1 MADPEKQPE
10 NNELLNP
17 ISPES
22 DPTPKSAYTVDELG
36 TLIDYYKRPRA
47 GQRSAPSLEEAEKD
61 VARHIIGNISERFN
75 DPNFITFEG
84 LLDGTAPVLQNYK
97 NADGSPIFEGR
108 RLTPQQI
115 ISLFGRLRTED
126 GEIKPIESE
135 GSFAEGFKRKLLPGG
150 LSFATGAAAAKT
162 ANMALQLNPG
172 TAVPLTP
179 PQVAARILVPAG
191 AFVTGTLVGSEI
203 GDLATEA
210 IMGERY
216 VLPSGRP
223 DEVAGEVVGENI
235 FYTLLPFTL
244 SRKIDIGATSLVNNL
259 GFTPLRQSKS
269 LFTGKTRLT
278 PTRSFR
284 VLSGTEKLLNK
295 FSNEARKRTALYLTT
310 ELGAIGGSAAAAQL
324 AETEYPGQGGPRM
337 LAETT
342 GGVTGGLASELLL
355 RTAAPGLISLYKG
368 LGAAKDRV
376 AEEGVFPAIGS
387 GVRAGF
393 EGAREL
399 VTRKQRRTER
409 NASNF
414 LADFIARAA
423 REQNPDASEA
433 ELAEAANQM
442 REQIINDLE
451 SGEFVTAFN
460 EYARATG
467 NSVEELTV
475 GVASNNPF
483 MLQLEKALEGMD
495 AGRAIGQTRSDR
507 NKRAKDALKFTILS
521 LYGSGDQ
528 QAVKEAAERMQ
539 DVFEANL
546 TNRLDNSVNNLSKAI
561 ERLRSGGDELSSEE
575 LQDLGKRLRQLVE
588 INQRQDRARQRLL
601 WQRVP
606 TLEVPMF
613 VNGETGEP
621 QDLPNFVTVVDDLY
635 GPDSPPEASRQT
647 RQNLGDLFAF
657 VKRRKDELTKG
668 DAKLEAAL
676 EDAEGRFEAVLSNI
690 PESALGVPDA
700 GNIPLSGLGTGGG
713 LQVKDYLRRL
723 DAMDSVEEKIADI
736 NQQIAEEGLFLRDYE
751 RSLEGGDPVASEKGL
766 EYLQNQ
772 MQVLLSKANLIR
784 AEDAAKQAVGKDAD
798 PVNTKELQEMRST
811 ALSLHR
817 KFSSREHYDADS
829 ARVADAFATAFEDDL
844 NSLPEGDNFEY
855 DVARAFTRA
864 LKETYSKT
872 YAGDVLSK
880 SAAGRYANQPE
891 ELARQLGATNKEY
904 LRAKDLDAVS
914 QFQLNQALTGL
925 MPEMGEEGRKLLDS
939 LNEAALN
946 PDTQMFDIPKLKE
959 WVSENREQLESIPG
973 LNLRERA
980 TAGGATIIE
989 ASRDGG
995 VTLADNVQQILNSA
1009 ADVRSTSEQIL
1020 RILKSEAVDPE
1031 NPEKIAAS
1039 NLRKWME
1046 KSENKKLL
1054 EAFPGIREDLDR
1066 IISGDESLLNAY
1078 NSVKLENAAARKRQ
1092 KAAYSFETLLKDKYE
1107 TPGAL
1112 MTKVVAPSHES
1123 LGALEDLWKVVK
1135 DSPDEWESVT
1145 GQVLTKQEAIDGFRN
1160 SVLDGLMIASGAQS
1174 QDINAP
1180 KLAAMLFLPRQKAKS
1195 KGSIADWLVEN
1206 EVFSESEMNGIEE
1219 IITKMVTLDNV
1230 ISGGDPAKIDSLMT
1244 ELGPSADLFVSIL
1257 GSAAGTRLQR
1267 VFTGG
1272 SAGPGALIAAGRSA
1286 SAFRRQAQKILAD
1299 MPNLTKM
1306 DLLAEAFTDREL
1318 MLRLLRKGRTEKEKL
1333 GVGRKIRKLL
1343 VEKGLLG
1350 PGATG
1355 VRRAAPGILTPEEDN
1370 EGIPVSVP
1378 PAPVAP
1384 RPALKPAPDT
1394 PGKQSSLDVPQ
1405 FMPQLA
1411 QAAQPAANPP
1421 RPTGQANPQQR
1432 AGLAT
1437 LFPND
1442 PILGVG
1448 RNAGRNVG

>member
-1 MADPEKQPE
+1 MAEQETSE
-10 NNELLNP
+10 NNEVLEP

-22 DPTPKSAYTVDELG
+22 DPTPKSAYTVNELG

-47 GQRSAPSLEEAEKD
+47 GQRSLPSLEDAEKD
-61 VARHIIGNISERFN
+61 VARHIIGNISARFN

-150 LSFATGAAAAKT
+150 LSFGTGVAAAKT
-162 ANMALQLNPG
+162 ANMALQLNPA
-172 TAVPLTP
+172 TAVPVTP
-179 PQVAARILVPAG
+179 PQVAARILIPTG
-191 AFVTGTLVGSEI
+191 AFITGTLIGSEI

-223 DEVAGEVVGENI
+223 DEVVGEVIGENI
-235 FYTLLPFTL
+235 FFTLFPFAL
-244 SRKIDIGATSLVNNL
+244 SRKLDLGATSIVKNL
-259 GFTPLRQSKS
+259 GFTPLRQSRS
-269 LFTGKTRLT
+269 LFTGKPRLT

-295 FSNEARKRTALYLTT
+295 FGEEARKRTLLYLGT
-310 ELGAIGGSAAAAQL
+310 EAGAIGTSAAAAQL
-324 AETEYPGQGGPRM
+324 AEMEFPGEPGPRM

-342 GGVTGGLASELLL
+342 GGVTGGLTSELLL
-355 RTAAPGLISLYKG
+355 RTAVPGLISLYKG
-368 LGAAKDRV
+368 LGSARDRIS
-376 AEEGVFPAIGS
+376 EEGVLPAIGS
-387 GVRAGF
+387 GVRAGI
-393 EGAREL
+393 EGTKEL

-409 NASNF
+409 NAANF
-414 LADFIARAA
+414 LADYIARAA

-433 ELAEAANQM
+433 ELIEAANQM
-442 REQIINDLE
+442 RQQIINDLE
-451 SGEFVTAFN
+451 SGELVTAF
-460 EYARATG
+460 EKYAKTTG

-483 MLQLEKALEGMD
+483 MLQLEKSLEGMD
-495 AGRAIGQTRSDR
+495 AGRAIGQTRLDR
-507 NKRAKDALKFTILS
+507 NKRATDALKFTILS

-528 QAVKEAAERMQ
+528 QAVEQAAKRME
-539 DVFEANL
+539 DVFEADL
-546 TNRLDNSVNNLSKAI
+546 TNRLDKSVNNLSVAI
-561 ERLRSGGDELSSEE
+561 ERLRSGGDELSSDE
-575 LQDLGKRLRQLVE
+575 LQELGIRLRQLVA
-588 INQRQDRARQRLL
+588 INLNQDRARQRLL

-606 TLEVPMF
+606 TLEVPTF
-613 VNGETGEP
+613 VNGQTGEP

-635 GPDSPPEASRQT
+635 GPDSPPEASKQT
-647 RQNLGDLFAF
+647 RRNLGDLFAF

-668 DAKLEAAL
+668 DDKLEAAL
-676 EDAEGRFEAVLSNI
+676 KDAEDRLEAALNNI
-690 PESALGVPDA
+690 PERSPGVPDE
-700 GNIPLSGLGTGGG
+700 GNISLSGLGAGGG

-723 DAMDSVEEKIADI
+723 DAMDSVQEKIADI
-736 NQQIAEEGLFLRDYE
+736 NQQIAEEGVFLRDYE
-751 RSLEGGDPVASEKGL
+751 RSFQQGDPSASEKGL
-766 EYLQNQ
+766 DYLQNQ

-784 AEDAAKQAVGKDAD
+784 AEDAAKQAIGKDAA
-798 PVNTKELQEMRST
+798 PINTKELQEMRSL

-817 KFSSREHYDADS
+817 RFSSRENYDPDS

-855 DVARAFTRA
+855 DIARAFTKA

-880 SAAGRYANQPE
+880 SAAGRYINQPE
-891 ELARQLGATNKEY
+891 DIARQLAATNKEY
-904 LRAKDLDAVS
+904 LRARDLDAVS

-925 MPEMGEEGRKLLDS
+925 MPELGEEGRKLLDS
-939 LNEAALN
+939 LNGAALN
-946 PDTQMFDIPKLKE
+946 PDTQMLDIPKLKK

-973 LNLRERA
+973 LNLKERT

-989 ASRDGG
+989 ASKDDG

-1020 RILKSEAVDPE
+1020 RILKTEAIDPE
-1031 NPEKIAAS
+1031 NPQKIAAP

-1054 EAFPGIREDLDR
+1054 QAFPGIREDLDR
-1066 IISGDESLLNAY
+1066 IVSGDEGLLEVY
-1078 NSVKLENAAARKRQ
+1078 NNVKLENADARKRQ
-1092 KAAYSFETLLKDKYE
+1092 QAAYSFNTLLKDKNE
-1107 TPGAL
+1107 TPGAI

-1145 GQVLTKQEAIDGFRN
+1145 GQVLTKQEAVDGFRN
-1160 SVLDGLMIASGAQS
+1160 AVLDGLMIASGAQS

-1180 KLAAMLFLPRQKAKS
+1180 KLAAMLFLPRQKARS
-1195 KGSIADWLVEN
+1195 KDSIADWLVKN
-1206 EVFSESEMNGIEE
+1206 EVFSESEMKGIEE
-1219 IITKMVTLDNV
+1219 IITNMVSLDNA
-1230 ISGGDPAKIDSLMT
+1230 ISGGDPAKIDSLMA
-1244 ELGPSADLFVSIL
+1244 ELGPSADLFISIL

-1272 SAGPGALIAAGRSA
+1272 NAGPGALIAAGRSA
-1286 SAFRRQAQKILAD
+1286 TAFRRQAQKILAD

-1306 DLLAEAFTDREL
+1306 DLLAKAFTDKEI
-1318 MLRLLRKGRTEKEKL
+1318 MLRLLRKGKTQKEKL
-1333 GVGRKIRKLL
+1333 GVGRKLRKLL
-1343 VEKGLLG
+1343 IEKGLLG

-1355 VRRAAPGILTPEEDN
+1355 TRRAAPGILTPEDED

-1378 PAPVAP
+1378 PAPAAP
-1384 RPALKPAPDT
+1384 ARAPGD
-1394 PGKQSSLDVPQ
+1394 QSSVQVPQ
-1405 FMPQLA
+1405 FRTFAERVAAA
-1411 QAAQPAANPP
+1411 QPVVAAAQPAAPAP

-1432 AGLAT
+1432 AGLAS
-1437 LFPND
+1437 LFPDD
-1442 PILGVG
+1442 PILG
-1448 RNAGRNVG
+1448 A